1 VHRVMQRGAE
11 DIRFGAK
18 LGTACHEDRL
28 NFCSSVQPGSARVIR
43 CLQSKCV
50 LLSTWQWMC
59 WTQEAELVSKQRR
72 NGLFCVVLLCQVVFL
87 HACARGVVCPSALQ
101 NPLLVLFLPC
111 CRRDKLSSGCKAAV
125 VQHCG

>member
-1 VHRVMQRGAE
+1 MQRGAE

-50 LLSTWQWMC
+50 LLTTWQWMC
-59 WTQEAELVSKQRR
+59 WTQAGNKAEATQIA
-72 NGLFCVVLLCQVVFL
+72 CVVL
-87 HACARGVVCPSALQ
+87 CPSAPQ
-101 NPLLVLFLPC
+101 NPLLVLSLPC
-111 CRRDKLSSGCKAAV
+111 CRRDKLSPGCKAAV